1 MEPTGRRF
9 TIAAGLLLLPLS
21 SRSVADVLFVDA
33 TIGSGLETFVHTPN
47 YLSTPGANEWFLGG
61 IGVADFNSDGWPDF
75 IVTKGGVGADRL
87 YLNNGNGTFTNAA
100 APWGVDAVHAGNG
113 VSCADFDRDGDVDV
127 YMTSYG
133 SSTQNTGTPGQNRLY
148 RNEGLFFTN
157 VASSA
162 GVAFT
167 SPSSSVGDSA
177 AWGDYDLDGDLDLA
191 TSGWSASGLANRLF
205 RNDGGSFLDV
215 SSTSISIPASWGF
228 QPTFIDLT
236 DDGFPELL
244 LAADF
249 QTSRAWR
256 NNRDGSFALSTPQ
269 FGLGLDDNGM
279 GACIADLDGNATPD
293 YFVTS
298 VHMARPNPGMY
309 NGNALYMNAG
319 DAACEETAFSAGCSD
334 GGWGWG
340 TIAGDF
346 DHDGWED
353 IAMVNGRNAGEW
365 ATETEYIFHNN
376 GGVNFTRLGRE
387 TGISLAADARCVVT
401 FDYDHDGDLDLLIF
415 VNSGPLTL
423 YRNETNSQRPWLTA
437 SLICDAGSRCAPHG
451 IGSVVEVTV
460 EGNTYRRFPHSG
472 SGFHSSSEPLVHFG
486 FPSGTVASAVRV
498 HWPSG
503 QTTELLGVPLN
514 SRLALKAPSAADL
527 DASGSVGSSD
537 VQLLIAEWGEINRAD
552 RSMRRADLDNDSV
565 VGARDLALLLSE
577 WDE

>member
-100 APWGVDAVHAGNG
+100 APWGVNAVHAGNG

-244 LAADF
+244 LARGA
-249 QTSRAWR
+249 TIVTAHSR
-256 NNRDGSFALSTPQ
+256 
-269 FGLGLDDNGM
+269 
-279 GACIADLDGNATPD
+279 
-293 YFVTS
+293 
-298 VHMARPNPGMY
+298 
-309 NGNALYMNAG
+309 
-319 DAACEETAFSAGCSD
+319 
-334 GGWGWG
+334 
-340 TIAGDF
+340 
-346 DHDGWED
+346 
-353 IAMVNGRNAGEW
+353 
-365 ATETEYIFHNN
+365 
-376 GGVNFTRLGRE
+376 
-387 TGISLAADARCVVT
+387 
-401 FDYDHDGDLDLLIF
+401 
-415 VNSGPLTL
+415 
-423 YRNETNSQRPWLTA
+423 
-437 SLICDAGSRCAPHG
+437 SRH
-451 IGSVVEVTV
+451 
-460 EGNTYRRFPHSG
+460 R
-472 SGFHSSSEPLVHFG
+472 
-486 FPSGTVASAVRV
+486 
-498 HWPSG
+498 
-503 QTTELLGVPLN
+503 
-514 SRLALKAPSAADL
+514 
-527 DASGSVGSSD
+527 SSD
-537 VQLLIAEWGEINRAD
+537 SVSTTTAWAHALPISMATRRQTISSPACTWLAQIRACTTAT
-552 RSMRRADLDNDSV
+552 RST
-565 VGARDLALLLSE
+565 
-577 WDE
+577 